1 MIKEVWNK
9 LTADQRNKIT
19 AALILEGVSSSAI
32 YAWVRGE
39 RVPRKL
45 YREAMSKYINKVTGL
60 TTTPENLWPDA
71 YN

>member
-1 MIKEVWNK
+1 MIKEIWDK

-19 AALILEGVSSSAI
+19 AALILEGVSPSAI
-32 YAWVRGE
+32 YAWIRGE

-45 YREAMSKYINKVTGL
+45 YREAMSKYINKVTEL

>member
-9 LTADQRNKIT
+9 LTAEQRSKVI
-19 AALILEGVSSSAI
+19 AALILDGISANAV
-32 YAWVRGE
+32 YAWARGD
-39 RVPRKL
+39 RVPLKL